1 MLRKGK
7 TWGCR
12 ALYSVAMSDLRLN
25 THEARALGVLIE
37 KELTTPDQY
46 PLSLNSLLLG
56 CNQKSS
62 RDPVTDFTMAEIV
75 VTVQGLVAKHLA
87 GRSSGGRVER
97 YRHNANSRLGL
108 SAPESAI
115 LAVLLLRGA
124 QQPGELRTRISR
136 LAPGESQEDVL
147 RHLESLAGKEL
158 VRNIGQRPGS
168 RAERWAQRLT
178 PLEEQASSATITPS
192 TASPTPIA
200 PAPEPLAARV
210 ESLEERVLKL
220 ETLLADLGG

>member
-1 MLRKGK
+1 
-7 TWGCR
+7 
-12 ALYSVAMSDLRLN
+12 MSDLRLN

-46 PLSLNSLLLG
+46 PLSLNALLVG

-87 GRSSGGRVER
+87 GRSSGARVER
-97 YRHNANSRLGL
+97 YRHNANTRLGL
-108 SAPESAI
+108 SAPEAAV
-115 LAVLLLRGA
+115 LAVLLLRGP
-124 QQPGELRTRISR
+124 QHVGDLRTRIKR
-136 LAPGESQEDVL
+136 MAPTESPEEVL
-147 RHLESLAGKEL
+147 RLLESLAGKEL

-168 RAERWAQRLT
+168 RMERWAQLLT
-178 PLEEQASSATITPS
+178 PVAEPSAGASMAVGTPS
-192 TASPTPIA
+192 STPA
-200 PAPEPLAARV
+200 TPAPEPLAARV
-210 ESLEERVLKL
+210 ASLEERVMKL